1 MGKIMEAIFCVAYL
15 IVTFI
20 LGVSI
25 IKKAKGDKEGKLFGI
40 MSLILVSGDAFHL
53 VPRIMAVI
61 DRGGDYTKAMGIGT
75 LITSI
80 TMTIFYLIMY
90 CILEIRSND
99 KNKQLKICM
108 IGLAAIRIILCLMPQ
123 NDWTGE
129 SPVSWG
135 IYRNIPFVIMG
146 IIMIILY
153 YKRRNDKPY
162 RFMWLAILLSFAFYI
177 PVVLWADVN
186 PMIGMFML
194 PKTCMYVWMVVMGY
208 RDHRDGPNATVMC
221 TLA

>member
-15 IVTFI
+15 IVTLI
-20 LGVSI
+20 LGISI
-25 IKKAKGDKEGKLFGI
+25 IKCAKNDKESKLFGI
-40 MSLILVSGDAFHL
+40 MSLVLVSGDAFHL
-53 VPRIMAVI
+53 VPRVLAAVNQA
-61 DRGGDYTKAMGIGT
+61 GDYTKAMGIGT

-90 CILEIRSND
+90 CIFEIRTNK
-99 KNKQLKICM
+99 KNKMLMISL
-108 IGLAAIRIILCLMPQ
+108 IGLAVIRIVLCLMPQ

-146 IIMIILY
+146 IIMIVLHFQN
-153 YKRRNDKPY
+153 RSDKPY
-162 RFMWLAILLSFAFYI
+162 RFMWLAILLSFAFYL
-177 PVVLWADVN
+177 PVVLWADVS
-186 PMIGMFML
+186 PMIGMLML

-208 RDHRDGPNATVMC
+208 KVAKNK
-221 TLA
+221 

>member
-15 IVTFI
+15 IATLI

-25 IKKAKGDKEGKLFGI
+25 IKSAKDDKESKLFGI
-40 MSLILVSGDAFHL
+40 MALVLVSGDAFHL
-53 VPRIMAVI
+53 VPRVMSAVNKT
-61 DRGGDYTKAMGIGT
+61 GDYAKAMGIGT

-90 CILEIRSND
+90 CIFEMRSNR
-99 KNKQLKICM
+99 KNTKLMFCM
-108 IGLAAIRIILCLMPQ
+108 LGLAAVRIILCLMPQ

-153 YKRRNDKPY
+153 YKNRSDKPY

-177 PVVLWADVN
+177 PVVLWADVS
-186 PMIGMFML
+186 PMIGMLML

-208 RDHRDGPNATVMC
+208 KVSKTR
-221 TLA
+221 

>member
-20 LGVSI
+20 LGISI
-25 IKKAKGDKEGKLFGI
+25 VKGAKEDKESKLFGI
-40 MSLILVSGDAFHL
+40 MSLVLVSGDAFHL
-53 VPRIMAVI
+53 VPRVMAAI
-61 DRGGDYTKAMGIGT
+61 DRTGDYKAAMGIGT

-90 CILEIRSND
+90 CVYEMRNNK
-99 KNKQLKICM
+99 KNKQLMICM
-108 IGLAAIRIILCLMPQ
+108 MVLAAIRIILCLMPQ
-123 NDWTGE
+123 NDWTGA

-146 IIMIILY
+146 IIMIVLY
-153 YKRRNDKPY
+153 YKERSDKPY
-162 RFMWLAILLSFAFYI
+162 RFMWLAITLSFAFYM
-177 PVVLWADVN
+177 PVVLWADLS
-186 PMIGMFML
+186 PMIGMLML

-208 RDHRDGPNATVMC
+208 KVAKSKR
-221 TLA
+221 

>member
-20 LGVSI
+20 LGVKI
-25 IKKAKGDKEGKLFGI
+25 IKIAKDNKESKLFGI
-40 MSLILVSGDAFHL
+40 MSLVLVSGDAFHL
-53 VPRIMAVI
+53 VPRVMSAINQS
-61 DRGGDYTKAMGIGT
+61 GDYTNAMGIGT

-90 CILEIRSND
+90 FIFELRND
-99 KNKQLKICM
+99 KKNKPLMICM
-108 IGLAAIRIILCLMPQ
+108 IGLAIVRVILCLMPQ

-153 YKRRNDKPY
+153 FKNRNDKPY
-162 RFMWLAILLSFAFYI
+162 RFMWLAITLSFAFYL
-177 PVVLWADVN
+177 PVVLWADVS
-186 PMIGMFML
+186 PMIGMLML

-208 RDHRDGPNATVMC
+208 NVAKSK
-221 TLA
+221 